1 MGPLQPLSEAQAEGE
16 AGPQLTEEES
26 GGMFSH
32 LSPLYRGNR
41 AGTGRQKP
49 EEGSANAREGS
60 PTLAFSISA
69 TSLRHPPWSRPPAC
83 YTGMMAAM
91 KMAWSPQR
99 LLCSLHMHSVP
110 GALYV
115 CTHRISPRRNAG
127 RDYRLRVADGETEA
141 GVQYFRPAGKCG
153 AGACPH
159 SVVSGDTASLLG
171 FAVAPGSHST
181 SPAGGIRG
189 SGISD
194 GCACAGKG
202 WGRPQSLDRGLR
214 LRY

>member
-1 MGPLQPLSEAQAEGE
+1 MGPLQPLSEPQAEGE

-127 RDYRLRVADGETEA
+127 RDYHLRVADGETEA

-153 AGACPH
+153 
-159 SVVSGDTASLLG
+159 
-171 FAVAPGSHST
+171 
-181 SPAGGIRG
+181 
-189 SGISD
+189 
-194 GCACAGKG
+194 G
-202 WGRPQSLDRGLR
+202 WGVPSQRGFR
-214 LRY
+214 

>member
-1 MGPLQPLSEAQAEGE
+1 
-16 AGPQLTEEES
+16 
-26 GGMFSH
+26 
-32 LSPLYRGNR
+32 
-41 AGTGRQKP
+41 
-49 EEGSANAREGS
+49 
-60 PTLAFSISA
+60 
-69 TSLRHPPWSRPPAC
+69 
-83 YTGMMAAM
+83 M
-91 KMAWSPQR
+91 KMAWSPR
-99 LLCSLHMHSVP
+99 WLLCSLHMHSVP

-115 CTHRISPRRNAG
+115 CAHRISPRRNAG
-127 RDYRLRVADGETEA
+127 RDYHLRVADGETEA

-194 GCACAGKG
+194 GCACAGKR

-214 LRY
+214 LRYWAPGRQHYRNRVPPSTIRPPRGHGSRGEGLWHTQAISSYSGLPIPF